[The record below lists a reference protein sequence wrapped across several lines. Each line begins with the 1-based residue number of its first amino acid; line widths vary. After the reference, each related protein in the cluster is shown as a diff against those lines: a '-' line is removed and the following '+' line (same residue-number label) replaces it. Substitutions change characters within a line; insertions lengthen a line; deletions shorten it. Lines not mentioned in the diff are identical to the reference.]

1 LVRAAQGHRQ
11 EAIEDFNQVLR
22 LHPDSGEALFQRGLA
37 YSVLGQKA
45 AALEDARRA
54 AQIFHRQGNT
64 TAYHRARG
72 LMAYLQK

>member
-1 LVRAAQGHRQ
+1 
-11 EAIEDFNQVLR
+11 
-22 LHPDSGEALFQRGLA
+22 LA